1 VASHHLAYLM
11 NLGGA
16 RCCSNS

>member
-1 VASHHLAYLM
+1 VANLHLAYLM
-11 NLGGA
+11 DLGGA